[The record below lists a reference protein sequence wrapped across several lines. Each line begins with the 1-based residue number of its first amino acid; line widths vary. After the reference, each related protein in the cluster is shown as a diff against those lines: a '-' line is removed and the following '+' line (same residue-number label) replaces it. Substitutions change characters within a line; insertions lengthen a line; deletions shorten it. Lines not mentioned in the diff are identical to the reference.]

1 MHRYFEINGGGHN
14 IRCKLYYQDLRNI
27 RRVVI
32 ACHGFG
38 SDKDTGSA
46 EKLAERLLNKYK
58 GIAMVT
64 FDWPCHGSDVKKK
77 LTLDDCDAYLSLV
90 IDHVRE
96 RFDTEEIYGYGV
108 SFGGYLTLKYVAEHG
123 SPFRRIALRCPAVP
137 MYDALTQT
145 IMEAGDLELLEKG
158 KEVSVGFDRKI
169 LIGQPF
175 LEELR
180 ANDLRKLDFIDW
192 AEDILI
198 LHGTKD
204 ETVSYEA
211 VRAFAEDQL
220 IEFVSV
226 EKADH
231 RFRTPGAMET
241 AIKAILAHYN
251 L

>member
-14 IRCKLYYQDLRNI
+14 IRCKLYYQDLKNI
-27 RRVVI
+27 RNVVI

-38 SDKDTGSA
+38 SNKDTGSA
-46 EKLAERLLNKYK
+46 EKLAERMLTKHK
-58 GIAMVT
+58 GCAMVT
-64 FDWPCHGSDVKKK
+64 FDWPSHGNDVKKK
-77 LTLDDCDAYLSLV
+77 LTLADCDAYLTLV
-90 IDHVRE
+90 IDYVRE
-96 RFDTEEIYGYGV
+96 KYQPQGLCCHAV
-108 SFGGYLTLKYVAEHG
+108 SFGGYLILKYIAEHG

-145 IMEAGDLELLEKG
+145 IMEAGDQELLEKG

-175 LEELR
+175 LDELLG
-180 ANDLRKLDFIDW
+180 NDLRKLDYLDW

-198 LHGTKD
+198 IHGTKD

-211 VRAFAEDQL
+211 VRAFAEEQL
-220 IEFVSV
+220 IEFLSV
-226 EKADH
+226 EGADH
-231 RFRTPGAMET
+231 RFRSPGAMET
-241 AIKAILAHYN
+241 AIKAILEHFR